1 MWNQGTSNPQT
12 GQVAARMETT
22 PSLGSASISVSQQ
35 QTPKKFAPVVAPK
48 PKFNPYKQM
57 GDSDSAGE
65 THVERVAPVHSQR
78 CRMTLKQTLL
88 LLAVISSPIKLIQN
102 ERKCF
107 FPSKELTF
115 FLELGKKASL
125 HTFFSFFNQAE

>member
-1 MWNQGTSNPQT
+1 MWNPGTSNPQT

-57 GDSDSAGE
+57 GDCDPAGE
-65 THVERVAPVHSQR
+65 MHVECVAPVHNQR
-78 CRMTLKQTLL
+78 CRMSLKQTLL
-88 LLAVISSPIKLIQN
+88 LLAAQIISSPIKLIQN
-102 ERKCF
+102 DRKCF
-107 FPSKELTF
+107 FSPTNELTF
-115 FLELGKKASL
+115 CPELEQSLTAHVLFFL
-125 HTFFSFFNQAE
+125 